1 MNLHSPSKSNTN
13 TIKQIADEI
22 KVLGVV
28 LDRRLSFHKH
38 VSVWRDRAITT
49 HRPFDTFDTC
59 WLRNWHRSWPVVWSC
74 PGWTTSML
82 CSTALKATVWRSCSE
97 CRTMQL
103 GSFSRLQ
110 DDSTPAHC
118 WGRYSGCR
126 FSRGSTTKW
135 ICWRSKSAAHR
146 RRRTSAAVA

>member
-28 LDRRLSFHKH
+28 LDRRLTFHKH

-59 WLRNWHRSWPVVWSC
+59 
-74 PGWTTSML
+74 
-82 CSTALKATVWRSCSE
+82 
-97 CRTMQL
+97 
-103 GSFSRLQ
+103 
-110 DDSTPAHC
+110 
-118 WGRYSGCR
+118 
-126 FSRGSTTKW
+126 
-135 ICWRSKSAAHR
+135 
-146 RRRTSAAVA
+146 